1 MLIVGTV
8 QQGEA
13 CRSMGRSH
21 LALVPPAPLN
31 GTVARLPP
39 RRRPN
44 AELRAREYLTEAEVE
59 KLIAAAGANRY
70 GHRDATLILLAY
82 RHGLR
87 AAELVSLRWDS
98 VDFVHGRLHVARV
111 KSGAPAVHPLTGR
124 ELRALRRLK
133 REQRPVSPFVAT
145 TERGAPFSTAGFR
158 QMLARAWAGGRL
170 RVPGSPAHAAPCLRL
185 CPRQQGD
192 RHALAAG
199 LLGHKNITHTV
210 RYTELAPGR
219 FRDFWED

>member
-1 MLIVGTV
+1 
-8 QQGEA
+8 
-13 CRSMGRSH
+13 MGRSH

-87 AAELVSLRWDS
+87 AAELVALRWDS

-133 REQRPVSPFVAT
+133 REQRPASPFVAT

-158 QMLARAWAGGRL
+158 QMLARLGQAAGFGF
-170 RVPGSPAHAAPCLRL
+170 RVHPHML
-185 CPRQQGD
+185 
-192 RHALAAG
+192 RHACGFALSNKGIDTRSLQAF
-199 LLGHKNITHTV
+199 LGHKNITHTV

-219 FRDFWED
+219 FRDFWAD